1 MNKIILSIIS
11 ISTLCFTTGCSSFLD
26 ESPKSEMSVDQ
37 YFKAPDHAKSAVN
50 NLYRVGVPSF
60 NGAGSAHSGP
70 IIMNNGYLS
79 GFFDN
84 EFKGQEK
91 VVQLS
96 QTLFLDPQNIS
107 GALDEMWDGCY
118 RAISRANTA
127 LKYIDKTPGL
137 TADEIIQLESQ
148 TKFFRAYNYFYL
160 VKAFGDVPLILEPY
174 ESLENLYVSRTDSKE
189 IYNQIIK
196 DLNSA
201 LENNGL
207 NNDSFADNGFRITK
221 GAAETLLADVYLNV
235 SGYPLN
241 EDNYV
246 NAANTARSVIK
257 DNKHAL
263 IVNGATPATSAYNVI
278 RTSDRETEY
287 IYSYEFEGSISNGG
301 WWATYCFP
309 NKLAAIAPFKYA
321 ITNNVYR
328 PVKDILNIYDPI
340 QDLRIQEKQ
349 FTHSSLTYVKDGV
362 TKTEDFDVSPYIWY
376 DEESMFETG
385 MSGSSKDRTIYRYAE
400 VLLIAAE
407 AIAVSEGVTVEAVKY
422 LAEVRARAYTNM
434 TQAAIE
440 SQLSSLSKKE
450 FIEEVWTERIREFI
464 FENKIWGDIQRTR
477 MYPTTS
483 DAKKGNVKY
492 INVVGATNPWGAT
505 FAEKHLLWPISANEI
520 QRNPSLTQ
528 NQY

>member
-1 MNKIILSIIS
+1 MNKIILGVICM
-11 ISTLCFTTGCSSFLD
+11 LCFITSCSDFLN
-26 ESPKSEMSVDQ
+26 EYPKTEMSVDQ
-37 YFKAPDHAKSAVN
+37 FFAAPDHARSAVN
-50 NLYRVGVPSF
+50 NLYRTGVPNF
-60 NGAGSAHSGP
+60 NEAWSAHAGAT
-70 IIMNNGYLS
+70 IMNNGYLS

-107 GALDEMWDGCY
+107 GSLDGMWDGCY

-127 LKYIDKTPGL
+127 LKYIATTPGL
-137 TADEIIQLESQ
+137 ALDEIAQLEAQ
-148 TKFFRAYNYFYL
+148 AKFFRAYNYFYL

-174 ESLENLYVSRTDSKE
+174 ESLENLYVSRTASKDV
-189 IYNQIIK
+189 YNQIIK
-196 DLNSA
+196 DLTSA
-201 LENNGL
+201 VAKGL
-207 NNDSFADNGFRITK
+207 NNESFVNNGFRITK
-221 GAAETLLADVYLNV
+221 GAAETLLADVYLNF

-246 NAANTARSVIK
+246 NAASAARSVI
-257 DNKHAL
+257 NAGKHTL
-263 IVNGATPATSAYNVI
+263 IENGDTPETSAYNII
-278 RTSDRETEY
+278 RTSDRESEY
-287 IYSYEFEGSISNGG
+287 IYSYEFEGSTSNGG

-309 NKLAAIAPFKYA
+309 NKIAALAPFRYA
-321 ITNNVYR
+321 ITNNAYR
-328 PVKDILNIYDPI
+328 PVKEILNVYDTI

-349 FTHSSLTYVKDGV
+349 FTHSSLTYIKDGE
-362 TKTEDFDVSPYIWY
+362 TKTETFDVSPYIWY

-407 AIAVSEGVTVEAVKY
+407 AIAASEGVTSEAVKY
-422 LAEVRARAYTNM
+422 LAEVRARAYTNT

-483 DAKKGNVKY
+483 DTKKGEVEY
-492 INVVGATNPWGAT
+492 INVIGATNPWGAI

-528 NQY
+528 NKY